1 MEKNNYKTE
10 WLRIAE
16 KYFDA
21 TITPQE
27 EKALAAFL
35 SAEESNSPE
44 FNEIKAVMGYFA
56 TARAASR
63 KEQKTKRKIR
73 KRKIASW
80 SSAAAAITIAAAI
93 GFSYSGT
100 GKEEKQLVAQ
110 ATENGRNIYIA
121 YINGKAYTDEE
132 TVLKQMHETMAM
144 IGNTTR
150 GNAVE
155 EQLATMFNA
164 ANN

>member
-1 MEKNNYKTE
+1 MEMDNRKTE
-10 WLRIAE
+10 WLRISE

-35 SAEESNSPE
+35 STEESNSPE

-56 TARAASR
+56 TARAANR
-63 KEQKTKRKIR
+63 REQEIKRKIR
-73 KRKIASW
+73 RSRIASW
-80 SSAAAAITIAAAI
+80 SSAAAVITIAAGI
-93 GFSYSGT
+93 GFSYIGAD
-100 GKEEKQLVAQ
+100 KEEKELITQ
-110 ATENGRNIYIA
+110 ATETSRNKYIA
-121 YINGKAYTDEE
+121 YINGETCTDEE
-132 TVLKQMHETMAM
+132 RVLKQMHEAMAM

-150 GNAVE
+150 GYAVE
-155 EQLATMFNA
+155 EQLAAMFNA

>member
-1 MEKNNYKTE
+1 MEMDNHKTE
-10 WLRIAE
+10 WLRISE

-35 SAEESNSPE
+35 STEESNSPE

-56 TARAASR
+56 TARAANIR
-63 KEQKTKRKIR
+63 DQKIKRKIR
-73 KRKIASW
+73 RRIASW
-80 SSAAAAITIAAAI
+80 SSAAAVITIAAGI
-93 GFSYSGT
+93 GFSYIGAD
-100 GKEEKQLVAQ
+100 KEEEEFITQ
-110 ATENGRNIYIA
+110 ATETSRNKYIA
-121 YINGKAYTDEE
+121 YINGETCTDEE
-132 TVLKQMHETMAM
+132 TVLKQMHEAMAM

-150 GNAVE
+150 GYAVE
-155 EQLATMFNA
+155 EQLAAMFNA